1 MDIKAQNYHD
11 FSGLAALKK
20 DAAQSPEEAAMPVAR
35 QFEALFV
42 QMMLKSMRDT
52 VPEGGLFSESGQK
65 MYQDM
70 LDSQLS
76 VSMSEHQGIGLAEV
90 IAKQLARQQGPA
102 EPGSADL
109 TATADS
115 LRLQLRQARIQEMAN
130 GADMSSLER

>member
-20 DAAQSPEEAAMPVAR
+20 EAAQSPEEAAMPVAR

-52 VPEGGLFSESGQK
+52 VPEGGLFSDSGQK

-90 IAKQLARQQGPA
+90 IAKQLARQQGP
-102 EPGSADL
+102 ETVGGTEL
-109 TATADS
+109 TAAADAIK
-115 LRLQLRQARIQEMAN
+115 LQLREARIQNVTEV
-130 GADMSSLER
+130 ADTAIVR